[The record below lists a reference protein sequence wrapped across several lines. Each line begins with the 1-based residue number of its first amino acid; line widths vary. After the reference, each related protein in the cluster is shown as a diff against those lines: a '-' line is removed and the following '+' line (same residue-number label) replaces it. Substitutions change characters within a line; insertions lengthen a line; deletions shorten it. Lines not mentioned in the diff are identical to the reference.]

1 MFIFE
6 ASFIILAVIAGLV
19 FVFAPVFVVVA
30 IVVAVMYLTVAL
42 IEASIHYLRF
52 KRWRLLPYRE
62 LFPGVYAG
70 TWRGGRY

>member
-6 ASFIILAVIAGLV
+6 ASFAILAVLAVLAVLFFPLFLIVG
-19 FVFAPVFVVVA
+19 
-30 IVVAVMYLTVAL
+30 IVVGVIYLTVAL
-42 IEASIHYLRF
+42 TEASIHYLRF

-70 TWRGGRY
+70 TWRGR

>member
-6 ASFIILAVIAGLV
+6 ASFAILAVLA
-19 FVFAPVFVVVA
+19 FFA
-30 IVVAVMYLTVAL
+30 IVFFPLFLIVGIVVGVIYLTVAL
-42 IEASIHYLRF
+42 TEASIHYLRF

-70 TWRGGRY
+70 TWRGR

>member
-6 ASFIILAVIAGLV
+6 ASFIILVFIAGLV
-19 FVFAPVFVVVA
+19 FVFAPVFVVA
-30 IVVAVMYLTVAL
+30 GLVVFGMYLVVAL

-70 TWRGGRY
+70 TWRGR